1 MHGGRLK
8 YLIISF
14 APLLLLSYVVYKKTS
29 SEFSVLDSKR
39 EANKPV
45 PVDFL
50 PQKDLKTENTDDG
63 YSKGLDIKG
72 DEYFKENVK
81 QALKLIWL
89 SDKDSFYFI
98 KKYVFE
104 IRQESKTGFYF
115 DEGMPVVSV
124 SARNADSSLTWLAGI
139 IAHNAWHAYKETLA
153 RAAKKNKKD
162 IPLPGEK
169 SPSYQVA
176 PIALYEGKTFE
187 EFLLAEKQACEYQE
201 QILIKIG
208 APQKEIN
215 KVKNR
220 DEKDFYIGHD
230 GEYFVNN

>member
-1 MHGGRLK
+1 MQGGRIK

-29 SEFSVLDSKR
+29 NEFSILDSKR
-39 EANKPV
+39 EINKPAV
-45 PVDFL
+45 FL
-50 PQKDLKTENTDDG
+50 LQEDSKPQTMAKG
-63 YSKGLDIKG
+63 YSAALEIKG
-72 DEYFKENVK
+72 DGYFKENVK

-104 IRQESKTGFYF
+104 IRQESRTGFYF
-115 DEGMPVVSV
+115 DEGIPVVSV
-124 SARNADSSLTWLAGI
+124 SARNADSSLTWIAGI

-153 RAAKKNKKD
+153 KANKKKKKE

-169 SPSYQVA
+169 SPSYQVDQ
-176 PIALYEGKTFE
+176 IALYEGKTFE
-187 EFLLAEKQACEYQE
+187 EFLSAEKQACEYQE

-208 APQKEIN
+208 APSKEIY
-215 KVKNR
+215 KVRNR
-220 DEKDFYIGHD
+220 KEKDFYIGHD